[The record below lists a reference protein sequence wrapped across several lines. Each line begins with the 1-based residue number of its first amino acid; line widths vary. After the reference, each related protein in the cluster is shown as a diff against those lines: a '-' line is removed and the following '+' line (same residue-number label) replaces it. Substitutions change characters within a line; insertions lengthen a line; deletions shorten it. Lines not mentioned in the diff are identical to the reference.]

1 MRGKN
6 KNIQPKHLIFAAF
19 SVTSLKPYTTTL
31 NYIKKLMFQ
40 KLRGK
45 NTTTK
50 NFLEKL
56 NNFLHIHTQLSPCA
70 LILKL

>member
-6 KNIQPKHLIFAAF
+6 KNIQPKHLIFPAF

-45 NTTTK
+45 NTKIKIFWK
-50 NFLEKL
+50 N
-56 NNFLHIHTQLSPCA
+56 
-70 LILKL
+70 